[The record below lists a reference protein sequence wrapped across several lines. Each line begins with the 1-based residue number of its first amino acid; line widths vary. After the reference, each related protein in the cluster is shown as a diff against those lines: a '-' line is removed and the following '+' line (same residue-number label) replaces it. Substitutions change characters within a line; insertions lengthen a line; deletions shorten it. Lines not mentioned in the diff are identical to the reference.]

1 MQTQTQGV
9 LSKIVGLF
17 MSVMTYGGLKKFM
30 AGRYLCMLIT
40 VSIDHIW

>member
-30 AGRYLCMLIT
+30 AGRYLFLCLR
-40 VSIDHIW
+40 VC